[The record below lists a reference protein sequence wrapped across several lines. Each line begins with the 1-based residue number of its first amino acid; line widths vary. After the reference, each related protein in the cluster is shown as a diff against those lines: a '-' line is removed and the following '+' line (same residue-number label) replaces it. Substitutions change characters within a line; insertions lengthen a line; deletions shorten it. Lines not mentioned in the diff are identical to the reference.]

1 MEKEC
6 RDFRQLEHTG
16 WERAASEYENRW
28 TDLTSHFIEP
38 LLRSVGVIDRVTA
51 RAAAGVAAG
60 AASGAAPGLRLL
72 DVACG
77 PGYVATAALARGAV
91 PVGIDF
97 SARMVARARARHPA
111 IEFIEGDAERLP
123 FEVSAFDAVVTNFGV
138 PHLARP
144 GNAFAEAR
152 RVLRPGGRF
161 GFTVWGV
168 PERNPLSKIVGD
180 AIEVHADLEID
191 LPEEPARF
199 PLCEAEECRRALE
212 GAGFDPR
219 SATFETVRA
228 AWRVP
233 TAAFLFEAEQKGGVR
248 TAALLARQPADRLA
262 AIRGAIEASVRTH
275 AVPGGFA
282 IPAIAHVV
290 AAAATA

>member
-1 MEKEC
+1 MEKEY

-16 WERAASEYENRW
+16 WERAASEYESRW
-28 TDLTSHFIEP
+28 TDLTSHFIDP
-38 LLRSVGVIDRVTA
+38 LLRSVGVADK
-51 RAAAGVAAG
+51 AAAWVAAG
-60 AASGAAPGLRLL
+60 AIPGAAPGLRLL

-77 PGYVATAALARGAV
+77 PGYVAVAALARGVV
-91 PVGIDF
+91 PIGIDF
-97 SARMVARARARHPA
+97 SARMVARARERHPA
-111 IEFIEGDAERLP
+111 IEFLEGDAERLS
-123 FEVSAFDAVVTNFGV
+123 FEASSFDAVVTNFGI

-144 GNAFAEAR
+144 ENAFAEAR

-161 GFTVWGV
+161 GFTVWGA
-168 PERNPLSKIVGD
+168 PEQNPLSKIVGD
-180 AIEVHADLEID
+180 AIEAHADLTVD

-199 PLCEAEECRRALE
+199 PLCEPEECRRALK

-219 SATFETVRA
+219 SVTFDTVRA

-262 AIRGAIEASVRTH
+262 AIRKAIEASVRTL

-290 AAAATA
+290 AAAVPA

>member
-1 MEKEC
+1 MEKEY

-16 WERAASEYENRW
+16 WERAASEYESRW
-28 TDLTSHFIEP
+28 TDLTSHFIEL
-38 LLRSVGVIDRVTA
+38 LLRSVGVATEIADGAPPGTA
-51 RAAAGVAAG
+51 TGTR
-60 AASGAAPGLRLL
+60 PGLRLL

-77 PGYVATAALARGAV
+77 PGYVAAAALARGAV

-97 SARMVARARARHPA
+97 SARMVARARQRHPA
-111 IEFIEGDAERLP
+111 IEFLEGDAERLS
-123 FEVSAFDAVVTNFGV
+123 FEASSFDAVVTNFGV

-144 GNAFAEAR
+144 DNAFAEAR

-161 GFTVWGV
+161 GFTVWGA
-168 PERNPLSKIVGD
+168 PEQNPLSKIVGD
-180 AIEVHADLEID
+180 AIEAHAVPVIG

-199 PLCEAEECRRALE
+199 PLCEPEECRRALA

-219 SATFETVRA
+219 SVTFDTVRA

-248 TAALLARQPADRLA
+248 TAALLARQPPDRLA
-262 AIRGAIEASVRTH
+262 AIRKAIEASVRTH

-290 AAAATA
+290 AAAAPA

>member
-1 MEKEC
+1 MEKEY
-6 RDFRQLEHTG
+6 RDLRQLEHTG
-16 WERAASEYENRW
+16 WERAASEYESRW

-38 LLRSVGVIDRVTA
+38 LLRSVGVSDRVT
-51 RAAAGVAAG
+51 AG
-60 AASGAAPGLRLL
+60 AASGVAPGAVPGMRLL

-77 PGYVATAALARGAV
+77 PGYVAAAALARGAV

-97 SARMVARARARHPA
+97 SARMVARARQRHPA
-111 IEFIEGDAERLP
+111 IEFLEGDAERLA
-123 FEVSAFDAVVTNFGV
+123 FEASRFDAVVTNFGV

-161 GFTVWGV
+161 GFTVWGA
-168 PERNPLSKIVGD
+168 PEQNPLSKIVGD
-180 AIEVHADLEID
+180 AIEAHADLTID

-199 PLCEAEECRRALE
+199 PLCEPEECRRALE
-212 GAGFDPR
+212 RAGFDPR
-219 SATFETVRA
+219 SVSFDTVRA

-248 TAALLARQPADRLA
+248 TAALLARQPANRLA
-262 AIRGAIEASVRTH
+262 AIRGAIEVSVRTH

>member
-1 MEKEC
+1 
-6 RDFRQLEHTG
+6 
-16 WERAASEYENRW
+16 
-28 TDLTSHFIEP
+28 
-38 LLRSVGVIDRVTA
+38 
-51 RAAAGVAAG
+51 
-60 AASGAAPGLRLL
+60 
-72 DVACG
+72 
-77 PGYVATAALARGAV
+77 
-91 PVGIDF
+91 
-97 SARMVARARARHPA
+97 MVARARQRHPV
-111 IEFIEGDAERLP
+111 IEFLEGDAERLP
-123 FEVSAFDAVVTNFGV
+123 FEPSSFDAVVTNFGV

-152 RVLRPGGRF
+152 RPGGRF
-161 GFTVWGV
+161 GFTVWGA

-180 AIEVHADLEID
+180 AIEAYADLSVD

-199 PLCEAEECRRALE
+199 PLCEPEECRRALA

-219 SATFETVRA
+219 SLTFDTVRA

-248 TAALLARQPADRLA
+248 TAALLARQAVDRLA
-262 AIRGAIEASVRTH
+262 AIREAIEDAVRRH

-290 AAAATA
+290 AAAAPA

>member
-1 MEKEC
+1 MENEY

-28 TDLTSHFIEP
+28 TDLTSHFIDP
-38 LLRSVGVIDRVTA
+38 LLRSVGVSDRVTA
-51 RAAAGVAAG
+51 CAASGVAAG

-77 PGYVATAALARGAV
+77 PGYVAAAALARGAV

-97 SARMVARARARHPA
+97 SARMVARARQRHPA
-111 IEFIEGDAERLP
+111 IEFLEGDAERLA

-144 GNAFAEAR
+144 ENAFAEAR

-161 GFTVWGV
+161 GFTVWGA

-180 AIEVHADLEID
+180 AIEAYADLSVD

-199 PLCEAEECRRALE
+199 PLCEPEECRRALA

-219 SATFETVRA
+219 SLTFDTVRA
-228 AWRVP
+228 AWRSRP
-233 TAAFLFEAEQKGGVR
+233 PRFCSRPSRKAASG
-248 TAALLARQPADRLA
+248 RQPCWR
-262 AIRGAIEASVRTH
+262 
-275 AVPGGFA
+275 
-282 IPAIAHVV
+282 
-290 AAAATA
+290 

>member
-1 MEKEC
+1 LEQEY

-16 WERAASEYENRW
+16 WERAASEYESRW
-28 TDLTSHFIEP
+28 TDLTSHFIDP
-38 LLRSVGVIDRVTA
+38 LLRSVGVT
-51 RAAAGVAAG
+51 AGVGADAPTG
-60 AASGAAPGLRLL
+60 AARGLRLL

-77 PGYVATAALARGAV
+77 PGYVTVAALARGVV
-91 PVGIDF
+91 PIGIDF
-97 SARMVARARARHPA
+97 SARMVARARERHPA
-111 IEFIEGDAERLP
+111 IEFLEGDAERLS
-123 FEVSAFDAVVTNFGV
+123 FEASSFDAVVTNFGV

-144 GNAFAEAR
+144 ENAFAEAR

-161 GFTVWGV
+161 GFTVWGA
-168 PERNPLSKIVGD
+168 PDQNPLSKIVGD
-180 AIEVHADLEID
+180 AIEAHADLTVD

-199 PLCEAEECRRALE
+199 PLCEPEECRRALK

-219 SATFETVRA
+219 SVTFDTVRA

-262 AIRGAIEASVRTH
+262 AIRKAIEASVRTL

-282 IPAIAHVV
+282 IPAVAHVV
-290 AAAATA
+290 AAAVPA

>member
-1 MEKEC
+1 MEKEY

-16 WERAASEYENRW
+16 WERAASEYESRW
-28 TDLTSHFIEP
+28 TDLTSHFIDP
-38 LLRSVGVIDRVTA
+38 LLRAVGVADRVTA
-51 RAAAGVAAG
+51 RLAPVVGSDAAAGAT
-60 AASGAAPGLRLL
+60 PGLRLL

-77 PGYVATAALARGAV
+77 PGYVAATALARGAV

-97 SARMVARARARHPA
+97 SAGMVARARQRHPV
-111 IEFIEGDAERLP
+111 IEFLEGDAERLP
-123 FEVSAFDAVVTNFGV
+123 FEPSSFDAVVTNFGV

-144 GNAFAEAR
+144 ENAFAEAR

-161 GFTVWGV
+161 GFTVWGA

-180 AIEVHADLEID
+180 AIEAYADLSVD

-199 PLCEAEECRRALE
+199 PLCEPEECRRALA

-219 SATFETVRA
+219 SLTFDTVRA

-262 AIRGAIEASVRTH
+262 AIREAIEASVRTH

-290 AAAATA
+290 AAAVPA